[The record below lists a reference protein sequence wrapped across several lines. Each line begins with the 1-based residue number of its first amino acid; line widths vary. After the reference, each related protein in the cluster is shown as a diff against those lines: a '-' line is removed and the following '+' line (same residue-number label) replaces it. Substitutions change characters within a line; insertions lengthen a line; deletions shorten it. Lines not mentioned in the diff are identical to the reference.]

1 MSIPFKS
8 KKQQRL
14 SWRATFEFALGRLW
28 YIPGQ
33 FQIARTLGA
42 DYALRCV
49 LFHNVAPTESVFTKG
64 LHCTSTPEN
73 FEAAL
78 NFLSSHYTPVSL
90 QDVLASYEGTELPP
104 RPVLVTFDDSYA
116 SANSLAAPLC
126 LKFKIPAIFF
136 INADCLDNRRLA
148 LDNLI
153 CFFANTLGLDEV
165 NKAIETT
172 CAGEP
177 RVNFLADIFD
187 RFLPMISLATRT
199 KFRKVLVQKLNT
211 SEEDIA
217 ARAGLHLSSHGVRK
231 LAEAG
236 FEIGNHTY
244 SHVNCRALSRSE
256 FGEEI
261 DENRRLLEAI
271 SAREVRSLSVP
282 YGSSAD
288 LTRDLQAHLRR
299 SGYKAVF
306 LAEGRTN
313 PVRADRY
320 QLNRVS
326 TTTGAAATLFSQI
339 EMLPRMRTVKSQLI
353 TATGRGNDRA
363 LQVKKLKISRR
374 ELIDDT
380 D

>member
-1 MSIPFKS
+1 M
-8 KKQQRL
+8 
-14 SWRATFEFALGRLW
+14 LG
-28 YIPGQ
+28 PE
-33 FQIARTLGA
+33 
-42 DYALRCV
+42 YALRCV
-49 LFHNVAPTESVFTKG
+49 LFHNVAEAESPFTRG
-64 LHCTSTPEN
+64 LHSTISPKN
-73 FEAAL
+73 LEAAL
-78 NFLSSHYTPVSL
+78 RFLSTHYTLVSL
-90 QDVLASYEGTELPP
+90 EDVLASYEGKNLPH

-116 SANSLAAPLC
+116 SINSLAAPLC

-165 NKAIETT
+165 NKAIETA

-217 ARAGLHLSSHGVRK
+217 ARAGLHLSSQGVRK